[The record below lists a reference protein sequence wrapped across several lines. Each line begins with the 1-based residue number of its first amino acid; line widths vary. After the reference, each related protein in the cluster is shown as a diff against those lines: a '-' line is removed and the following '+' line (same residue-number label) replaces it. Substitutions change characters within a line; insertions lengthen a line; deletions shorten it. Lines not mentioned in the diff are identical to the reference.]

1 MASGHVFYCVVTP
14 EGKPRRRRTRKG
26 QGSGT
31 LMIYSELGGAKKQ
44 CRDGDAVMEMT
55 LDLGREPLFIKG
67 MVLDGGADEED

>member
-1 MASGHVFYCVVTP
+1 MASGHVLYCVINS

-31 LMIYSELGGAKKQ
+31 LMIYTELAEAKKV

-55 LDLGREPLFIKG
+55 LDLGREPLYIKG
-67 MVLDGGADEED
+67 QVIDTGEDED